1 MKKIEIYY
9 NLEKEEKEE
18 IKNLAYEMV
27 CQKLKSMFIYDY
39 DLETIKENYIVLAME
54 RIERENTKWK
64 RTNILFITF
73 L

>member
-54 RIERENTKWK
+54 RIERENRK
-64 RTNILFITF
+64 
-73 L
+73 